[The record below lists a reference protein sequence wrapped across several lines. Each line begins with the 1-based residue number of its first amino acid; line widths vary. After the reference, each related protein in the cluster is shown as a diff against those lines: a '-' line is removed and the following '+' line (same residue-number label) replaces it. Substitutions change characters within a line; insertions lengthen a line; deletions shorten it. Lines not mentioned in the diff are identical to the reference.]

1 MGVGRLELLKGIWVI
16 GRFVMQW
23 EEHGSSN
30 ASKCL
35 DHETRQSAWIMKR
48 VKPAVLHLAN

>member
-23 EEHGSSN
+23 ESMGHQ
-30 ASKCL
+30 
-35 DHETRQSAWIMKR
+35 TRQSAWIMKR
-48 VKPAVLHLAN
+48 VKVHGS